1 MVNLLYAKRIP
12 VCGKSVAIAG
22 VHGNRTDGDSIGKYN
37 VVGQYSGSGEDELA
51 GKQLVMICL

>member
-12 VCGKSVAIAG
+12 VCGKSVAITG
-22 VHGNRTDGDSIGKYN
+22 GCGNRTDGDSIGKYN

-51 GKQLVMICL
+51 GKCGG